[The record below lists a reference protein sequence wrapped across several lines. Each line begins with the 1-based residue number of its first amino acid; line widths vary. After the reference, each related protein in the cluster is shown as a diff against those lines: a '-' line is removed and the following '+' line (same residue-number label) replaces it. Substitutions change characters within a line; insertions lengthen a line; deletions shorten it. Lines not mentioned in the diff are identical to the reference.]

1 MLNEVWKDVKGYEG
15 FYQVS
20 NIGRVKALPRER
32 VNYRGGKWIQPEQIM
47 ATTIN
52 RDGYE
57 CVSLS
62 MPGHKRKTEKIHRL
76 VAIAFIGNPKKLPEV
91 NHKNC
96 IRHDNR
102 VENLEWISREDNNA
116 YTSKMKHKSNKQ
128 IKCIE
133 SGEIFATSTEASKK
147 NGGDSANIRKS
158 ARNNGRSSV
167 YGFHYIYLEP
177 LSFGELD
184 AN

>member
-1 MLNEVWKDVKGYEG
+1 
-15 FYQVS
+15 
-20 NIGRVKALPRER
+20 
-32 VNYRGGKWIQPEQIM
+32 
-47 ATTIN
+47 
-52 RDGYE
+52 
-57 CVSLS
+57 
-62 MPGHKRKTEKIHRL
+62 
-76 VAIAFIGNPKKLPEV
+76 
-91 NHKNC
+91 
-96 IRHDNR
+96 
-102 VENLEWISREDNNA
+102 
-116 YTSKMKHKSNKQ
+116 MKHKSNKQ